1 MNTKKITDGEIADLR
16 VASLPTRPTAPFEF
30 GGKGYTALQM
40 KRAFDKLPVFIVERL
55 NLLIDDISSEPTS
68 SISANMQTGIY
79 DGHTLAGMFS
89 DVKSGAFASYLA
101 VFDTTLTEYLHSLR
115 ADITKIADT
124 LGITLP

>member
-55 NLLIDDISSEPTS
+55 NLLIDDISSDPQ
-68 SISANMQTGIY
+68 ICRPAFMTGIPSQVCFR
-79 DGHTLAGMFS
+79 M
-89 DVKSGAFASYLA
+89 
-101 VFDTTLTEYLHSLR
+101 
-115 ADITKIADT
+115 
-124 LGITLP
+124 